1 MSFLG
6 GQKAWEPFLGGAE
19 TERSA
24 CDMESEDP
32 LWRMRYCSLTSNS
45 SSLSLASSSL
55 QLDGWRISCG
65 EVREKMSNVEA
76 GVVLVVWADL
86 VVDDDLVEDHRT
98 DQGVFQ
104 IEVLEVHH

>member
-1 MSFLG
+1 M
-6 GQKAWEPFLGGAE
+6 
-19 TERSA
+19 
-24 CDMESEDP
+24 
-32 LWRMRYCSLTSNS
+32 
-45 SSLSLASSSL
+45 ASSSL

-65 EVREKMSNVEA
+65 EGREKMSNVEA

-104 IEVLEVHH
+104 IEVLEFHH